1 MQNTA
6 EQIAALVNGTVDGDP
21 SVQITH
27 PAKIEEA
34 GPGSITFLADPAYEH
49 HLYGNQATAVL
60 VSRAFTPKQTLAASL
75 IRVDDVRAA
84 VTSLLVA
91 FQETEASRTKRA
103 TSAQAVVHESA
114 QIGENVRIGKFSVV
128 EAGAEIGDDT
138 VILDQ
143 VYIGPGVKIGARC
156 VLYPGTRV
164 LRDCIIGNDC
174 TFHSNVVIG
183 SDGFGFAPQS
193 DGTYKKVP
201 QVGNVLIEDHVE
213 IGACTVI
220 DRATMG
226 STLIREGVKLDNL
239 IQIGHNVEVDINT
252 VIAAQAGIAGS
263 AKIGKSV
270 RIGGQ
275 VGIAGHLTIADGI
288 SLQAKSG
295 VGGHLREEGQALM
308 GAPALP
314 YRDFQRSYVVFKQ
327 LPEVYR
333 ELARLKKEV
342 EALKEK

>member
-1 MQNTA
+1 MQITA
-6 EQIAALVNGTVDGDP
+6 QQLATLVNGKVDGDP
-21 SVQITH
+21 EAIITH

-34 GPGSITFLADPAYEH
+34 GSGSITFLADPAYEH
-49 HLYGNQATAVL
+49 HLYKSEGTAVL
-60 VSRAFTPKQTLAASL
+60 VSLDFKPKQTISPTM
-75 IRVDDVRAA
+75 IRVANVRAA
-84 VTSLLVA
+84 VSQLLST
-91 FQETEASRTKRA
+91 FQQTEAERTKRA
-103 TSAQAVVHESA
+103 TSTKAIVHETA
-114 QIGENVRIGKFSVV
+114 AIGENVRIGKFAIIEEGVT
-128 EAGAEIGDDT
+128 IGNDT

-143 VYIGPGVKIGARC
+143 VYIGPGVRLGARC
-156 VLYPGTRV
+156 VIYPGTRI
-164 LRDCIIGNDC
+164 LRDCVIGNDC
-174 TFHSNVVIG
+174 TLHSNVVIG

-193 DGTYKKVP
+193 DGSYEKVP
-201 QVGNVLIEDHVE
+201 QVGNVLIEDQVD
-213 IGACTVI
+213 IGANTVI

-226 STLIREGVKLDNL
+226 STIIRRGAKLDNL
-239 IQIGHNVEVDINT
+239 IQIGHNVEVGKNT

-263 AKIGKSV
+263 AKIGENV

-333 ELARLKKEV
+333 ELSKLRKEV
-342 EALKEK
+342 KELRKK